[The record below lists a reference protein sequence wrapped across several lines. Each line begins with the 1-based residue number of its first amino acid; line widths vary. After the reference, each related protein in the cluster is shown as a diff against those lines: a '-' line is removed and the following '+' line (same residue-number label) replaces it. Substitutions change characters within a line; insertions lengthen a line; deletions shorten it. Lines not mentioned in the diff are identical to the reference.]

1 MFYIIA
7 TFEKR
12 TYISIYTNSINNIVK
27 NRYENDIDKK
37 EKHIWREKG
46 GGGGHTSKPR
56 KKKQQH

>member
-12 TYISIYTNSINNIVK
+12 TYISVYTNSINNIVK

-37 EKHIWREKG
+37 EKHISREKG
-46 GGGGHTSKPR
+46 GCGGHTSKPR
-56 KKKQQH
+56 KKQQH